1 MNERLQWIDMAK
13 GWGILLLIYG
23 HIADDIFA
31 KWLYTFHIP
40 LFFFLSGYVFNPN
53 KDWKT
58 FIYSKS
64 KSLLLPYISLGIP
77 LILINLHYG
86 FDFEFLITKFIVQ
99 ERMFPLWFITS
110 LFIMLL
116 IAYCLFNRFRNKTHQ
131 LIISVLLGITG
142 VTLWRMGIVSLPW
155 NIDITMVAFPFFYIG
170 YRLKNSYKLQAI
182 FRHDM
187 FVFWLSF
194 FIVSNLAGFAL
205 MQLSNHTT
213 IDLFNSKFGIEYIA
227 YPCALAGIFAISL
240 FSNSFTVDFIS
251 YIGRNS
257 LLYFAWQQDIA
268 IVISSIIIK
277 HTLLD
282 NFIQE
287 LPWIMNLIT
296 LLLSVLILTIL
307 NVIVTKSCLKVFIGK

>member
-1 MNERLQWIDMAK
+1 MNERLQWIDTAK

-23 HIADDIFA
+23 HIADDFFV

-40 LFFFLSGYVFNPN
+40 LFFFLSGYVFNPD

-77 LILINLHYG
+77 LILINLRYG
-86 FDFEFLITKFIVQ
+86 FDLEFLITKFIIQ

-116 IAYCLFNRFRNKTHQ
+116 IAYWLFNWHKNTLHQQ
-131 LIISVLLGITG
+131 LITVLLGITG

-170 YRLKNSYKLQAI
+170 YRLKKSNKLQTI

-187 FVFWLSF
+187 FVFWLSC
-194 FIVSNLAGFAL
+194 FIVLNLAGFAL
-205 MQLSNHTT
+205 MQLSNHPT
-213 IDLFNSKFGIEYIA
+213 IDLFYSKFGIEYIA
-227 YPCALAGIFAISL
+227 YPCALAGIFAIIL
-240 FSNSFTVDFIS
+240 FSNRFTIDFIS
-251 YIGRNS
+251 YIGKNS

-268 IVISSIIIK
+268 IVISSTIIK
-277 HTLLD
+277 HTLL
-282 NFIQE
+282 NNYLQE
-287 LPWIMNLIT
+287 LPWMMNLIT
-296 LLLSVLILTIL
+296 LLLSVIILTIL
-307 NVIVTKSCLKVFIGK
+307 NEIVTKSRLKIFLGK

>member
-1 MNERLQWIDMAK
+1 MSERLQWIDMAK

-23 HIADDIFA
+23 HVADDIFA

-77 LILINLHYG
+77 LILINLRYG
-86 FDFEFLITKFIVQ
+86 FDFEFLITNFIVQ

-116 IAYCLFNRFRNKTHQ
+116 IAYCIFNRFSSTLHQ

-142 VTLWRMGIVSLPW
+142 VILWRMEIVSLPW

-170 YRLKNSYKLQAI
+170 YRLKHSYKFQTL
-182 FRHDM
+182 FKHDM

-194 FIVSNLAGFAL
+194 FIVLNLVGFAL
-205 MQLSNHTT
+205 IQLSNHPT
-213 IDLFNSKFGIEYIA
+213 IDLFYSKFGIEYIA
-227 YPCALAGIFAISL
+227 YPCALAGIFAIIL
-240 FSNSFTVDFIS
+240 FSHRFTIDFIS
-251 YIGRNS
+251 YIGKNS

-268 IVISSIIIK
+268 IVISSTIIK
-277 HTLLD
+277 HTLL
-282 NFIQE
+282 NNYLQE
-287 LPWIMNLIT
+287 LPWMMNLII
-296 LLLSVLILTIL
+296 LLLSVIILTIL
-307 NVIVTKSCLKVFIGK
+307 NEIVTKSRLRVFIGK

>member
-1 MNERLQWIDMAK
+1 MAK

-23 HIADDIFA
+23 HVADDIFA

-53 KDWKT
+53 KDWKI

-77 LILINLHYG
+77 LILIYLRYG
-86 FDFEFLITKFIVQ
+86 FDFKFLITRFIIQ

-116 IAYCLFNRFRNKTHQ
+116 IAYCLFNRFTNTLHQ
-131 LIISVLLGITG
+131 LIITVLLGITG
-142 VTLWRMGIVSLPW
+142 VILWRMGIVSLPW

-170 YRLKNSYKLQAI
+170 YRLKNSYKFQTI

-187 FVFWLSF
+187 FVYWLSL
-194 FIVSNLAGFAL
+194 FIVSNLAGFTL
-205 MQLSNHTT
+205 MQLSNHPT
-213 IDLFNSKFGIEYIA
+213 IDLFNSEFGIEYIA
-227 YPCALAGIFAISL
+227 YPCALAGIFAIIL
-240 FSNSFTVDFIS
+240 FSNRFTIDFIS
-251 YIGRNS
+251 YIGKNS

-277 HTLLD
+277 HTVLNNYL
-282 NFIQE
+282 QE
-287 LPWIMNLIT
+287 LPWMTNLIT
-296 LLLSVLILTIL
+296 LLLSVIILTIL
-307 NVIVTKSCLKVFIGK
+307 NEIVTKSRLRVFIGK